1 MEIERYRWH
10 GLCLKLLLILN
21 LFDAISTYIWVT
33 LGYAK
38 EANPIMDYVLSV
50 SPPGFI
56 LYKILIVN
64 LGVLLLWRLK
74 DRLFCRIVTI
84 PVTGVYVGIAMMHLA
99 FIIDLICF
107 TA

>member
-1 MEIERYRWH
+1 MNINKYRWH
-10 GLCLKLLLILN
+10 DNCLKLLLVLN
-21 LFDAISTYIWVT
+21 LFDAVCTYIWVG

-56 LYKILIVN
+56 LYKIFIVN
-64 LGVLLLWRLK
+64 LGVLLLWRLQ
-74 DRLFCRIVTI
+74 DQVFSRVVTV
-84 PVTGVYVGIAMMHLA
+84 PVLGVYIAIAAIHLT

-107 TA
+107 TT